1 MSESENLIN
10 KYSFGVG
17 DRFAHQAKAQLQAFK
32 LAKKSGVSITPVW
45 NKSFREH
52 QNIGSSANQTREQA
66 DSAVKM
72 LDWQDSYLVDAD
84 HINLSNV
91 DFFMDSCDFFTIDV
105 ADYIGSSAQIEHINS
120 YINSNK
126 QFVGWLTLPHLGT
139 RVEITEVLLQSVAE
153 KYLFAVQEAGRI
165 YRHIVSNKGGKPFVV
180 EVSMD
185 ETDEPQTPVELFLIF
200 AALAKENIPLQTI
213 APKFS
218 GRFNKGVD
226 YVGDLGKFKQE
237 FEQDIAVIKQAV
249 TEFNLPKS
257 LKLSI
262 HSGSDKFS
270 IYSTIREA
278 IRKFDAGLHL
288 KTAGTT
294 WLEELIGLAEA
305 GRGGLEI
312 ANKIYKHSLLH
323 FEELCAQYS
332 AVIDIDPQK
341 LPSVETVKGWDS
353 QQFTSSLRH
362 DQSNN
367 IYNPHF
373 RQLLHIGYKLAAK
386 MGDRYLQALKNND
399 TIIAKNVTE
408 NIFKRH
414 IKPLFF

>member
-1 MSESENLIN
+1 
-10 KYSFGVG
+10 
-17 DRFAHQAKAQLQAFK
+17 
-32 LAKKSGVSITPVW
+32 
-45 NKSFREH
+45 
-52 QNIGSSANQTREQA
+52 
-66 DSAVKM
+66 
-72 LDWQDSYLVDAD
+72 
-84 HINLSNV
+84 
-91 DFFMDSCDFFTIDV
+91 
-105 ADYIGSSAQIEHINS
+105 
-120 YINSNK
+120 
-126 QFVGWLTLPHLGT
+126 
-139 RVEITEVLLQSVAE
+139 
-153 KYLFAVQEAGRI
+153 
-165 YRHIVSNKGGKPFVV
+165 
-180 EVSMD
+180 
-185 ETDEPQTPVELFLIF
+185 
-200 AALAKENIPLQTI
+200 
-213 APKFS
+213 
-218 GRFNKGVD
+218 
-226 YVGDLGKFKQE
+226 
-237 FEQDIAVIKQAV
+237 V